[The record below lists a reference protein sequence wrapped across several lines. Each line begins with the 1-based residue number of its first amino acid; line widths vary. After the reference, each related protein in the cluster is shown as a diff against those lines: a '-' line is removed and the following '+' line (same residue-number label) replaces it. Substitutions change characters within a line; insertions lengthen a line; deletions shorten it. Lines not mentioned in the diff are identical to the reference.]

1 MEVAQN
7 KKKRNTDQEDWK
19 FINFLLML
27 SVMTIVMV
35 LLLYLLCLAKGVC
48 IFTRSPLLWVFE
60 TLSFLCYHVHLPH
73 LFEQKITDS
82 SGERT
87 RLLLS
92 LDLDLE

>member
-1 MEVAQN
+1 
-7 KKKRNTDQEDWK
+7 
-19 FINFLLML
+19 
-27 SVMTIVMV
+27 MTIVIV
-35 LLLYLLCLAKGVC
+35 PLLLPTLFGKRG